1 MPLCT
6 NLAILVVYDVTHSLQ
21 RPSVGNFS
29 GGNPEFALPMAKAA
43 LLQEVKGLF
52 IETHPE
58 PHKAKS
64 DSASMLPLAKMEALL
79 ESCLQV
85 L

>member
-1 MPLCT
+1 M
-6 NLAILVVYDVTHSLQ
+6 
-21 RPSVGNFS
+21 GNFS
-29 GGNPEFALPMAKAA
+29 GGNPAFVLPMAKAA
-43 LLQEVKGLF
+43 IAKGEVKRLF

-64 DSASMLPLAKMEALL
+64 DSASMLPLAKMESLL